1 MTAFAYYKALGVKSS
16 VALSYARVW
25 AHMSKS
31 EEAISQ
37 LERKEQKCDRS
48 ITSGGQ
54 LSELLARIDGGRRVN
69 RIFVMGCGRS
79 GTWLLYSLLT
89 RVMDSYAL
97 FEEVDVAR
105 FAHIKSDKLN
115 HLLKRD
121 YKSYWTAHLIPR
133 SVGIVWIV
141 RHPFDVLTSHHPF
154 KNSHRGFHVKPHR
167 WNGEMDA
174 LKAFI
179 GEARPN
185 GIVLRYEDLVSDPDG
200 TLQRIVEAFGQEMSA
215 SARDLGTSRRYPRRD
230 PRDDAGPQAG
240 I

>member
-1 MTAFAYYKALGVKSS
+1 
-16 VALSYARVW
+16 
-25 AHMSKS
+25 
-31 EEAISQ
+31 
-37 LERKEQKCDRS
+37 
-48 ITSGGQ
+48 
-54 LSELLARIDGGRRVN
+54 
-69 RIFVMGCGRS
+69 MGCGRS

-105 FAHIKSDKLN
+105 FARIKSDKLN
-115 HLLKRD
+115 HLLKRY

-141 RHPFDVLTSHHPF
+141 RHPFDVLTSHHPVR
-154 KNSHRGFHVKPHR
+154 NSHRAFHVGSNR

-174 LKAFI
+174 LKTFI

-215 SARDLGTSRRYPRRD
+215 SARDLVTSKDIPAEIRETMQGLRPVSKELVGRWRSHPDFVARLHDVLPSIHERLRWVSDRFGYD
-230 PRDDAGPQAG
+230 TTLT
-240 I
+240 

>member
-105 FAHIKSDKLN
+105 IRTHQI
-115 HLLKRD
+115 R
-121 YKSYWTAHLIPR
+121 
-133 SVGIVWIV
+133 
-141 RHPFDVLTSHHPF
+141 
-154 KNSHRGFHVKPHR
+154 
-167 WNGEMDA
+167 
-174 LKAFI
+174 
-179 GEARPN
+179 
-185 GIVLRYEDLVSDPDG
+185 
-200 TLQRIVEAFGQEMSA
+200 
-215 SARDLGTSRRYPRRD
+215 
-230 PRDDAGPQAG
+230 
-240 I
+240 

>member
-1 MTAFAYYKALGVKSS
+1 MPC
-16 VALSYARVW
+16 
-25 AHMSKS
+25 SKKLMWR
-31 EEAISQ
+31 E
-37 LERKEQKCDRS
+37 
-48 ITSGGQ
+48 
-54 LSELLARIDGGRRVN
+54 
-69 RIFVMGCGRS
+69 
-79 GTWLLYSLLT
+79 
-89 RVMDSYAL
+89 
-97 FEEVDVAR
+97 

-215 SARDLGTSRRYPRRD
+215 SARDLGTSQDIPAEIRETMQGLRPVSKELVGRWRSHPDFVAHLHEVLPSIHERLRWVSGRFGYD
-230 PRDDAGPQAG
+230 TTLT
-240 I
+240 